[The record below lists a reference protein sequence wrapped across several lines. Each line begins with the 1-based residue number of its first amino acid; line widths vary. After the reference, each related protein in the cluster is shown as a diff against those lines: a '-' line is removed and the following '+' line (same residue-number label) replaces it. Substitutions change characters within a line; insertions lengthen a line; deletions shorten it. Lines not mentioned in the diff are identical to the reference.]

1 MELWKVRD
9 ILHDK
14 GIYWK
19 VLLKWFINRMW
30 GWGVYFTDWDYS
42 LSRNESS
49 EICNFLI
56 TTATISLSQEIL
68 IYRVIKHSI
77 FEYLTGLSGK
87 QNGECYVK
95 YNQNGTNWIFTSN
108 FNFKHNYIVWDIV
121 LIFVTHSIMDLD
133 RPLGL
138 QEVEAP
144 RFQNS
149 WQNEGA
155 KFLSDLRTD
164 SLYTPRDDP
173 GIHFC

>member
-1 MELWKVRD
+1 
-9 ILHDK
+9 
-14 GIYWK
+14 
-19 VLLKWFINRMW
+19 
-30 GWGVYFTDWDYS
+30 
-42 LSRNESS
+42 
-49 EICNFLI
+49 
-56 TTATISLSQEIL
+56 
-68 IYRVIKHSI
+68 
-77 FEYLTGLSGK
+77 
-87 QNGECYVK
+87 
-95 YNQNGTNWIFTSN
+95 
-108 FNFKHNYIVWDIV
+108 
-121 LIFVTHSIMDLD
+121 MDLD